1 MHDHTTPAP
10 ASRDNLL
17 GFCHAIGNALGF
29 NPIYLRLVLAALL
42 LVRVETAL
50 LAAMPHAARSSWPSD
65 CWPGACGRGGGWRA
79 REATGRA
86 GPPAPAHLG

>member
-42 LVRVETAL
+42 LVSVETAL
-50 LAAMPHAARSSWPSD
+50 LGYAACGAIVLAERLLAWSVRPRRWAAR
-65 CWPGACGRGGGWRA
+65 A
-79 REATGRA
+79 
-86 GPPAPAHLG
+86 